1 MSPFMGKPM
10 GFDPATLALLDAA
23 LTDMCADFQ
32 LAKTKALIAK
42 PVAAPPASEI
52 DTPRIRNSKAVGL
65 DGSAEAAGKRNHGQ
79 PALQQSSWL
88 VSALAGLLL

>member
-1 MSPFMGKPM
+1 MSPFMGKSM

-23 LTDMCADFQ
+23 LTGMCADFQ

-52 DTPRIRNSKAVGL
+52 DTPRIRTPKQLASTVAP
-65 DGSAEAAGKRNHGQ
+65 KRSGRETTGNPRFNKGRGWY
-79 PALQQSSWL
+79 LR
-88 VSALAGLLL
+88 